1 VIEVRRDV
9 SLGHYNT
16 LALPA
21 SAAAFVE
28 VSDDAGLPRA
38 LEWAAQHELPVLPL
52 GEGSNVV
59 LVGEQQALL
68 LRLSTSG
75 VEELE
80 RGPEHVLLR
89 VAAGQ
94 RWHPFVAWTLAQGFC
109 GLENLALIPG
119 TVGAAPI
126 QNIGAY
132 GVELSH
138 CLVAVHALRVADG
151 AALTLA
157 AQDCRLGYRDSVFK
171 HELCDQL
178 LITAVD
184 LRLATRAQTHTAYPA
199 LRDHLDAHGLGEPT
213 PQQVFDAVVAIR
225 RARLPDPAREPN
237 AGSFFKNPV
246 LEAAQAQALQARFA
260 GLPGYPQDDG
270 RVKLPAA
277 WLIEHCGFKGRRRG
291 AVRVHREHA
300 LVLVNDGAGRG
311 EELLALAREIAAQV
325 ADTFAIELEIEPRVY
340 GAAA

>member
-1 VIEVRRDV
+1 MTFDKGVIWEI
-9 SLGHYNT
+9 
-16 LALPA
+16 
-21 SAAAFVE
+21 
-28 VSDDAGLPRA
+28 
-38 LEWAAQHELPVLPL
+38 
-52 GEGSNVV
+52 VV
-59 LVGEQQALL
+59 KVDLL
-68 LRLSTSG
+68 LK
-75 VEELE
+75 LE
-80 RGPEHVLLR
+80 RWHEPLESVWKRLGAPAPPLQTRIPLPPNPLLQTPIIIGPVSFDKVFLGIDSVEKDGTPRRGVRPRLCELLR
-89 VAAGQ
+89 
-94 RWHPFVAWTLAQGFC
+94 RS
-109 GLENLALIPG
+109 
-119 TVGAAPI
+119 
-126 QNIGAY
+126 QN
-132 GVELSH
+132 
-138 CLVAVHALRVADG
+138 
-151 AALTLA
+151 
-157 AQDCRLGYRDSVFK
+157 QPRL
-171 HELCDQL
+171 L
-178 LITAVD
+178 LI
-184 LRLATRAQTHTAYPA
+184 
-199 LRDHLDAHGLGEPT
+199 LDAHGLGEPT